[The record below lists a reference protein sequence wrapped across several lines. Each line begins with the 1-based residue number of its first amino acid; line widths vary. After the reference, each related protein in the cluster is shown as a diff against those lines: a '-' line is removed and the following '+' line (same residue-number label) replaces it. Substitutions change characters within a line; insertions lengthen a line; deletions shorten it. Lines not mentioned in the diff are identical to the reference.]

1 MESLYSHGYFVKIDS
16 TNFRG
21 KNHMKIAL
29 LGGTGDIA
37 EGLVLRWSKVGHEIF
52 IGSRSDEKAKGI
64 ADEYQAKLK
73 ELGID
78 STIHGMAN
86 AEAAKEA
93 EVIIISIPP
102 EYAAATISQ
111 VKDSITDQ
119 IVVTPVVSMK
129 REGKTFLFNPPAQGS
144 SALEIREA
152 LPETAKLVSAYHNL
166 PAKELSEIDRELDYD
181 VVICGDDDAAKEVV
195 KKLTEDMPK
204 LRVLDAGG
212 LEVSAMI
219 EAMTPLIVNLNVRYK
234 PQHFSVKFV

>member
-1 MESLYSHGYFVKIDS
+1 
-16 TNFRG
+16 
-21 KNHMKIAL
+21 MKIAL

-37 EGLVLRWSKVGHEIF
+37 EGLVLRWSRAGHEIF
-52 IGSRSDEKAKGI
+52 IGSRSDEKARGI

-86 AEAAKEA
+86 ADAAKEA

-111 VKDSITDQ
+111 VRDSISDQ
-119 IVVTPVVSMK
+119 VVVTPVVSMK

-144 SALEIREA
+144 SALEIREV

-195 KKLTEDMPK
+195 KKLTEDMQK

-212 LEVSAMI
+212 LEASAMI

-234 PQHFSVKFV
+234 PRHFSVKFV